1 MKKALIILLFVFAL
15 VGAINSL
22 VVAADTLQLSVDS
35 LELNGVELTENSVTK
50 LSVERGQEVEL
61 KIRLTPFE
69 NLKDFEIRA
78 FVSGFEYNNVDGME
92 TTTGISDLDKEIT
105 YVKTLKL
112 KLSDLVESDDY
123 KLRVVFSDRNND
135 LIIKKYNLKVDLPRH
150 ALKVSDVIF
159 YPSNTVKAGHALLS
173 NVRVE
178 NKGEKDEKDVK
189 VTVSIPSLGLS
200 ASDYVEKVE
209 TGDDEEQTEELY
221 LRLDKCVP
229 AGNYEA
235 VVTVV
240 YDNNHRSLEPVKRNI
255 QVEANEAC
263 GSSSRSA
270 SVQVGSSTETLKRGT
285 SIVFPVTV
293 TNQGRSQQSFTLIV
307 NSLEGLD
314 VSVSPSNTAV
324 LDAGSSNT
332 FNVLVTADKNAPL
345 GNQALSARVNSGDK
359 VVEELSLTAQ
369 VSANEDSELKNYLEM
384 GLIVLVIV
392 LLVIALLLAFSR
404 LTRKNEEYY

>member
-1 MKKALIILLFVFAL
+1 MKKALIIMFLVFAL
-15 VGAINSL
+15 IGAVI
-22 VVAADTLQLSVDS
+22 AAQSSVPQLSVDS

-78 FVSGFEYNNVDGME
+78 FISGFEYNDVNSIE
-92 TTTGISDLDKEIT
+92 ATTGISDLDKEVN

-123 KLRVVFSDRNND
+123 KLRVVFSDRNNEM
-135 LIIKKYNLKVDLPRH
+135 IVKRYNLKVDLPRH
-150 ALKVSDVIF
+150 ALRVSDVIF

-200 ASDYVEKVE
+200 ASDYLKKVE
-209 TGDDEEQTEELY
+209 TGDNEEQTEELY

-235 VVTVV
+235 VVNVA
-240 YDNNHRSLEPVKRNI
+240 YDNNYRTLEPIKKNI

-293 TNQGRSQQSFTLIV
+293 TNQGRSQQSFTLTV

-332 FNVLVTADKNAPL
+332 FNVLVTANKDAPL
-345 GNQALSARVNSGDK
+345 GNQALNARVNSGDK

-369 VSANEDSELKNYLEM
+369 VNPNDDADLKNYLEI
-384 GLIVLVIV
+384 GLIVLVVV
-392 LLVIALLLAFSR
+392 LLVIALLLAFSK
-404 LTRKNEEYY
+404 LTGKDEEYY

>member
-1 MKKALIILLFVFAL
+1 MKKALIILFFVLAL
-15 VGAINSL
+15 VGAVN
-22 VVAADTLQLSVDS
+22 ALQFSVDS

-69 NLKDFEIRA
+69 NLRDFEIRA
-78 FVSGFEYNNVDGME
+78 FISGFEYNDVDSIDA
-92 TTTGISDLDKEIT
+92 TTGVSDLDKEIT

-123 KLRVVFSDRNND
+123 KLRVLFSDRNNEVTV
-135 LIIKKYNLKVDLPRH
+135 KKYNLKVDLPRH
-150 ALKVSDVIF
+150 ALRVSDVIF
-159 YPSNTVKAGHALLS
+159 YPSNTVKAGHALLT

-200 ASDYVEKVE
+200 ASGYVEEVE

-235 VVTVV
+235 VVNVV
-240 YDNNHRSLEPVKRNI
+240 YDNNYRSLEPVKRNV

-270 SVQVGSSTETLKRGT
+270 SVQVGTSTETLKRGT

-293 TNQGRSQQSFTLIV
+293 TNQGRSQQSFTLTV

-314 VSVSPSNTAV
+314 VSVSPSNTV
-324 LDAGSSNT
+324 MLDAGSSNT
-332 FNVLVTADKNAPL
+332 FNVLVTANKDAPL
-345 GNQALSARVNSGDK
+345 GNQALNARVNSGDK

-369 VSANEDSELKNYLEM
+369 VNPNEDTELKNYLEI
-384 GLIVLVIV
+384 GLVVLVVV
-392 LLVIALLLAFSR
+392 LLIIALLLAFSK
-404 LTRKNEEYY
+404 LTGKNEEYY